1 MASFTAQVWASGD
14 HPYDTE
20 VNAPNI
26 FQAKRQIAR
35 REGVEEHEV
44 NRVFEIRDNDTSSS
58 SSNNSNT
65 DVGGLLALGAVL
77 FVIWLVVEYWYIVL
91 PVAVIG
97 LIIWLM
103 NLFTNE

>member
-1 MASFTAQVWASGD
+1 MTRFTAQVWASGD

-58 SSNNSNT
+58 NNSNT
-65 DVGGLLALGAVL
+65 NVGGLLALGAVL

-103 NLFTNE
+103 NLFIDE